1 MTKKTNATTL
11 KKATATK
18 TTKTSTPQKATG
30 PSKKAAVVTRT
41 RKTST
46 AKTPVTKTR
55 KTSTAKTPTA
65 TVTKTTTNRKIT
77 MAMKTRTQVSVE
89 NGIKILEMAIKGN
102 LSLSEASRQNSF
114 GRNYLSDVKAKIKEN
129 YKSKRINRETY
140 RNFSD
145 LLKTYNRL

>member
-1 MTKKTNATTL
+1 MTKKTNVATS
-11 KKATATK
+11 KKATAKKATAKKATAKKATAKKATVTRASKTSKTK
-18 TTKTSTPQKATG
+18 TTN
-30 PSKKAAVVTRT
+30 
-41 RKTST
+41 
-46 AKTPVTKTR
+46 
-55 KTSTAKTPTA
+55 
-65 TVTKTTTNRKIT
+65 NRKSVLVV
-77 MAMKTRTQVSVE
+77 KSRTQVSVE

-129 YKSKRINRETY
+129 YKSKRIDRETY